1 MATEIHLPDTGSTNP
16 VDIIELHVKVGDEI
30 SEGQTL
36 MTLESDKATIDVP
49 SPAAGKIENL
59 SVKVGQKVKTGDVI
73 LSLVGGKQKAEQ
85 PAAKPAE
92 PSSQAAPA
100 KSAEAP
106 TQKTPAPQ
114 MQQISEVK
122 PIVSST
128 EEVASSSSAD
138 ILAGPAVRRLAR
150 LLGVD
155 LSKVE
160 ATGERNRISKDDV
173 KTYVKNLLTSGA
185 TTASSGGFSL
195 PSMPVID
202 FAQFGPIESSPLSRI
217 KKLTSQNL
225 SRNWLLAPH
234 VTQFDEA
241 DITDLEA
248 FRKKESARFEKQG
261 IKLTPLVFIMKAV
274 VSALKEFPQFN
285 ASIDHTGD
293 NLILKNHYHIGIAVD
308 TPDGLV
314 VPVIRNVDQKSLT
327 ELAKELAEVSTK
339 AREKKLSAQD
349 MQGSSFTISS
359 LGGIGGKFFTPI
371 INLPNVAILGV
382 SKSSIKPVYDGNQFQ
397 PRLILPLSL
406 SYDHRVIDG
415 AEGARFCVKLAQ
427 LLGDIR
433 NLLL

>member
-1 MATEIHLPDTGSTNP
+1 MATDIHLPDTGSTNP
-16 VDIIELHVKVGDEI
+16 VDIIELHVKVGDEV

-49 SPAAGKIENL
+49 SPAAGKIEKL
-59 SVKVGQKVKTGDVI
+59 LVKVGQKVKTGDAI
-73 LSLVGGKQKAEQ
+73 LSLAGGEQKAAQ
-85 PAAKPAE
+85 PAAKPVE
-92 PSSQAAPA
+92 AAQTAAA
-100 KSAEAP
+100 KP
-106 TQKTPAPQ
+106 TETPVEKAPAPQ
-114 MQQISEVK
+114 ISEAK
-122 PIVSST
+122 PITPSPEGVT
-128 EEVASSSSAD
+128 TSSAD

-155 LSKVE
+155 LSKVN

-173 KTYVKNLLTSGA
+173 KAYVKNILTSGA
-185 TTASSGGFSL
+185 TTASGGFSL

-202 FAQFGPIESSPLSRI
+202 FAQFGAIESSPLSRI

-248 FRKKESARFEKQG
+248 FRKRESARFEKQG
-261 IKLTPLVFIMKAV
+261 VKLTPLVFIMKAV

-293 NLILKNHYHIGIAVD
+293 NLILKKHYHIGIAVD

-327 ELAKELAEVSTK
+327 ELAKELAEVSVK

-382 SKSSIKPVYDGNQFQ
+382 SKSSIKPIYDGSQFQ